1 MAQRGQSRR
10 LLCAELLHLPP
21 PPPLLQRLRTPRLSM
36 TYQRRRPQRT
46 GQQPVPTTV
55 SADVAPVP
63 DDVNKETTKLAKAGP
78 KQRAAATRRSPW
90 KEQQTEKYEQDL
102 DECWD

>member
-1 MAQRGQSRR
+1 MAQLGPIRR

-21 PPPLLQRLRTPRLSM
+21 PPPLLQRLRTPRYRSAASRIVV
-36 TYQRRRPQRT
+36 T
-46 GQQPVPTTV
+46 TTV